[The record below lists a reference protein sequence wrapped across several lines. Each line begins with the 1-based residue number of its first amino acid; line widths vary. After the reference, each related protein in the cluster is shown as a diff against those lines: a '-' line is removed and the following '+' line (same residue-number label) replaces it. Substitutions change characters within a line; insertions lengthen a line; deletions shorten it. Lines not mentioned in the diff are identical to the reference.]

1 MRAQYVKDNFNMINE
16 FAAFLAA
23 TASMLLAGSD
33 TSSTQAIR
41 GLLPCHAQIAV
52 QATHTSRPFGI
63 G

>member
-23 TASMLLAGSD
+23 TASMRLAGSD
-33 TSSTQAIR
+33 TSSTQAIQ
-41 GLLPCHAQIAV
+41 GLLYRAQMAE
-52 QATHTSRPFGI
+52 QATHILRPFGT